1 MRGESIIP
9 AGKKLSEGQVY
20 LMFDRICKTNNQMIS
35 EGVIWEADSPDA
47 PKMST
52 WDKIKTKASEI
63 GKNLTTKVTASKL
76 ASAWKSAGL
85 EPDSNTVADFLTKQ
99 GVNADVVNQTFA
111 DMQLPPPAA
120 AQPAADP
127 AATAP
132 DSAPAAD
139 NTAPAPA
146 ANTQSAAAPATQ
158 PAAAQPAAQP
168 AQQQAAPAGT
178 LYSQIKAELA
188 NLDKKSK
195 RNLAKYLEKQLG
207 V

>member
-1 MRGESIIP
+1 
-9 AGKKLSEGQVY
+9 V
-20 LMFDRICKTNNQMIS
+20 FDRVCQTNNRMIS
-35 EGVIWEADSPDA
+35 EGIIWEEDSPTA

-52 WDKIKTKASEI
+52 WDKIKTKASEF
-63 GKNLTTKVTASKL
+63 GKNLTNKVTASKL
-76 ASAWKSAGL
+76 TKAWKDEDS
-85 EPDSNTVADFLTKQ
+85 PTDSNQIADFLTRQ
-99 GVNADVVNQTFA
+99 GVNADAVNQTFA

-127 AATAP
+127 AAPAS
-132 DSAPAAD
+132 DAAPASN

-146 ANTQSAAAPATQ
+146 ANTQSTAAPATQ

-178 LYSQIKAELA
+178 LYSQVKAELA

-195 RNLAKYLEKQLG
+195 RNLVKYLEKQLG